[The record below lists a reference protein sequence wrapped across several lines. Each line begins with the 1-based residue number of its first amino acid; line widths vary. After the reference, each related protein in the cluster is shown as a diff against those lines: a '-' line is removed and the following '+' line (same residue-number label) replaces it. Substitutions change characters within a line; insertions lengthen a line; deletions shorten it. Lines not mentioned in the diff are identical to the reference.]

1 MIIKLKGF
9 FLLEIIKPTHLE
21 TKLFADIGGI
31 VEHHFSNFLRP
42 EKDFFQL
49 KIIKLKHFET
59 KLSADIGGIVEHHCL
74 NFLLI

>member
-1 MIIKLKGF
+1 LCQQYQQIIKLKGF

-21 TKLFADIGGI
+21 TKFFADIGGF

-49 KIIKLKHFET
+49 KIIK
-59 KLSADIGGIVEHHCL
+59 HHQGRDVCA
-74 NFLLI
+74 F